1 MSETSALQGLS
12 RLLLA
17 HQDSESGAEVMRETR
32 ETRLHLARP
41 ASQSLPQ
48 GRGGESLDQEQK
60 SHIAARVSLPLFLD
74 AERFV
79 LTPEIA
85 ANKTTPE
92 KPPCCSSDTWQQAE
106 PPHRAGWGRRFQ
118 QGSSTPGLD
127 GDTWQLEGSTYQM
140 SYHGQSFL
148 NVFPRPGWLKVTHR
162 NKTGTWVKSKE
173 QADSLIVMGKAE
185 VTALDVLD

>member
-32 ETRLHLARP
+32 ETGLHLARP

-60 SHIAARVSLPLFLD
+60 SHIAARVSLQLFLD

-79 LTPEIA
+79 VTPEIA
-85 ANKTTPE
+85 ANKTTLR
-92 KPPCCSSDTWQQAE
+92 S
-106 PPHRAGWGRRFQ
+106 HRAAA
-118 QGSSTPGLD
+118 
-127 GDTWQLEGSTYQM
+127 
-140 SYHGQSFL
+140 
-148 NVFPRPGWLKVTHR
+148 VTHGSR
-162 NKTGTWVKSKE
+162 QSPRTE
-173 QADSLIVMGKAE
+173 QAGEGDSSREPAPLVWMETHGNWRGAP
-185 VTALDVLD
+185 TR